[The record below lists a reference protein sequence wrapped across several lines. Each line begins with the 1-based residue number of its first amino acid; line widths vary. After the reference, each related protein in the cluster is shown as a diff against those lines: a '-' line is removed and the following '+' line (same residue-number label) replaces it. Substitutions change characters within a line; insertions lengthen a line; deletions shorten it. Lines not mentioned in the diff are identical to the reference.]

1 MKIQMIGMDHSRAPV
16 EIRERFSFTTAGAE
30 AAMKTVCA
38 TPGVEGFILLSTCNR
53 TELWVSAKGPVAL
66 PGILCGLK
74 GVDPAD
80 YREYL
85 VCREEGEA
93 VAYLFALASGLRSMI
108 LGEDQIL
115 AQVKDALSRAREAQC
130 CGGTLEV
137 LFRHAVTGAKRVKS
151 QLLLSTANASAAEL
165 AIDRMWKEGYDFT
178 GKRCLVIG
186 NGEMGKRS
194 ASALLER
201 GAQVTV
207 TVRQYRSGRVEVLP
221 GCSRIDY
228 GQRYQCL
235 PQCDVVVS
243 ATSSPNVTIRVEE
256 LKACSLGH
264 DVLFLDFAVP
274 RDIDPEAAQLP
285 HVTLYNID
293 QFSVPPSQELERQ
306 VRQAEELLCQEQARF
321 EAWEACRDLIP
332 RVDALGT
339 YLAGEVDFRIR
350 DVVKELHLSQEQDR
364 IFTRAV
370 ESATGKVLKKLMFAV
385 RDNAGAEALRQCLSA
400 MEQVTRD
407 G

>member
-1 MKIQMIGMDHSRAPV
+1 M
-16 EIRERFSFTTAGAE
+16 
-30 AAMKTVCA
+30 
-38 TPGVEGFILLSTCNR
+38 
-53 TELWVSAKGPVAL
+53 
-66 PGILCGLK
+66 
-74 GVDPAD
+74 
-80 YREYL
+80 
-85 VCREEGEA
+85 
-93 VAYLFALASGLRSMI
+93 
-108 LGEDQIL
+108 
-115 AQVKDALSRAREAQC
+115 
-130 CGGTLEV
+130 
-137 LFRHAVTGAKRVKS
+137 
-151 QLLLSTANASAAEL
+151 
-165 AIDRMWKEGYDFT
+165 
-178 GKRCLVIG
+178 
-186 NGEMGKRS
+186 
-194 ASALLER
+194 
-201 GAQVTV
+201 
-207 TVRQYRSGRVEVLP
+207 
-221 GCSRIDY
+221 
-228 GQRYQCL
+228 
-235 PQCDVVVS
+235 VVS

-256 LKACSLGH
+256 LKACGLGH

-385 RDNAGAEALRQCLSA
+385 RDNAGAEALRQCHFPA

>member
-1 MKIQMIGMDHSRAPV
+1 M
-16 EIRERFSFTTAGAE
+16 
-30 AAMKTVCA
+30 
-38 TPGVEGFILLSTCNR
+38 
-53 TELWVSAKGPVAL
+53 
-66 PGILCGLK
+66 
-74 GVDPAD
+74 
-80 YREYL
+80 
-85 VCREEGEA
+85 
-93 VAYLFALASGLRSMI
+93 
-108 LGEDQIL
+108 
-115 AQVKDALSRAREAQC
+115 
-130 CGGTLEV
+130 
-137 LFRHAVTGAKRVKS
+137 KS

-256 LKACSLGH
+256 LKACGLGH

-293 QFSVPPSQELERQ
+293 QFFRT
-306 VRQAEELLCQEQARF
+306 A
-321 EAWEACRDLIP
+321 
-332 RVDALGT
+332 
-339 YLAGEVDFRIR
+339 LAG
-350 DVVKELHLSQEQDR
+350 
-364 IFTRAV
+364 
-370 ESATGKVLKKLMFAV
+370 
-385 RDNAGAEALRQCLSA
+385 AGAAGAAGGGASLPGA
-400 MEQVTRD
+400 GAV
-407 G
+407 